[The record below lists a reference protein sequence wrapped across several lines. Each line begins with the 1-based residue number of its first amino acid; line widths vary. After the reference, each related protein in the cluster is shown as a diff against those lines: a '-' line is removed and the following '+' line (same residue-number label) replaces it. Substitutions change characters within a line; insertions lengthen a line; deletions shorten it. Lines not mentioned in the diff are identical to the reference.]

1 MNEEFAKH
9 VGEGLSATPKYLSSM
24 YFYDEKGDELFME
37 IMNMPEYYLTDA
49 EMEIFQHQSD
59 RMIAC
64 FPEQPFDMVELG
76 AGDGT
81 KTIELLKEMEG
92 IRFTYKPIDISENV
106 LEHLEEKLSDE
117 LPWLEV
123 QPLQGEYFGALK
135 ELSSRRKVILF
146 LGSNIGNLSDE
157 KARSFISQLADKM
170 QVGDLLIMGVDLKKS
185 KQIVGPAYNDAEGIT
200 ARFNLNVLD
209 RINRELDADF
219 ELEAFSHEPDY
230 NEETGIASSYLKSE
244 KAQTVTIGALN
255 RTFSFDAGERIHTE
269 ISRKYDRTTLDRIL
283 EGSGLGIAEELNDS
297 RNYFADFLLI
307 KN

>member
-1 MNEEFAKH
+1 MNEAFAKH

-81 KTIELLKEMEG
+81 KTIELLKEMEH

-106 LEHLEEKLSDE
+106 LEHLEEKLSNE

-146 LGSNIGNLSDE
+146 LGSNIGNLTDE

-170 QVGDLLIMGVDLKKS
+170 QQDDLLIMGVDLKKS

-209 RINRELDADF
+209 RINSELDGDF
-219 ELEAFSHEPDY
+219 DLEAFSHEPDY

-255 RTFSFDAGERIHTE
+255 RTFSFEAGERIHTE

>member
-1 MNEEFAKH
+1 MNEAFAKH
-9 VGEGLSATPKYLSSM
+9 VGEGLSATPKFLSSM

-81 KTIELLKEMEG
+81 KTIELLKKMKD

-106 LEHLEEKLSDE
+106 LEHLEEKLSNE

-146 LGSNIGNLSDE
+146 LGSNIGNLTDE

-170 QVGDLLIMGVDLKKS
+170 QQHDLLIMGVDLKKS

-209 RINRELDADF
+209 RINSELDGDF
-219 ELEAFSHEPDY
+219 DLEAFSHEPDY

-255 RTFSFDAGERIHTE
+255 RTFSFEAGERIHTE

-283 EGSGLGIAEELNDS
+283 EGSGLGMAEELNDS

>member
-1 MNEEFAKH
+1 MNEAFAKH
-9 VGEGLSATPKYLSSM
+9 VGEGLSATPKFLSSM

-81 KTIELLKEMEG
+81 KTIELLKKMKD

-106 LEHLEEKLSDE
+106 LEHLEEKLSNE
-117 LPWLEV
+117 LPWLEA

-146 LGSNIGNLSDE
+146 LGSNIGNLTDE

-170 QVGDLLIMGVDLKKS
+170 QQHDLLIMGVDLKKS

-209 RINRELDADF
+209 RINSELDGDF
-219 ELEAFSHEPDY
+219 DLEAFSHEPDY

-255 RTFSFDAGERIHTE
+255 RTFSFEAGERIHTE

-283 EGSGLGIAEELNDS
+283 EGSGLGMAEELNDS